1 MIIAYFQQHK
11 PELLN
16 ENVICS
22 GFICPYNKEYCIH
35 MDSLS
40 MTRTVDCN
48 DCSINGSD
56 KKAQNC
62 LNIKVLIL
70 NTN

>member
-11 PELLN
+11 PELLH
-16 ENVICS
+16 ENIICS
-22 GFICPYNKEYCIH
+22 GYICPYSDENCMY

-40 MTRTVDCN
+40 MTRTINCN
-48 DCSINGSD
+48 DCGINRSD
-56 KKAQNC
+56 KKAQNS

-70 NTN
+70 NSN

>member
-16 ENVICS
+16 ENIICS
-22 GFICPYNKEYCIH
+22 GFICPYNKENCTH

-40 MTRTVDCN
+40 MTRTVNCN
-48 DCSINGSD
+48 DCSINWSN
-56 KKAQNC
+56 KNVQNN
-62 LNIKVLIL
+62 LNNNILIL

>member
-11 PELLN
+11 SELPDGN
-16 ENVICS
+16 INYS
-22 GFICPYNKEYCIH
+22 GFICPYNKESCMH

-40 MTRTVDCN
+40 LTRTVNCN
-48 DCSINGSD
+48 NCGMNRSD
-56 KKAQNC
+56 KKTQNS

-70 NTN
+70 NSN